1 MVSLVQEVSAYGGAP
16 QQSSGNN
23 YTVKIIYDKESYTV
37 GETIVFSGSVNKY
50 DVDRSLRISIFD
62 SNGSLIITQKT
73 PVNND
78 RTFLHQVELKSE
90 FSNGKFQVKA
100 QYGNAKATVEKISF
114 IINKSINQNS
124 ENVKI
129 PSWIKNNAG
138 WWADGG
144 IDDDSFIQGIQF
156 MIKEGLM
163 RVPITEQGE
172 NTQNNKIPDWVRN
185 NAKWWAD
192 GGIDDDSFI
201 QGIQFMIKEGLMR
214 VSK

>member
-16 QQSSGNN
+16 QQSSANN

-78 RTFLHQVELKSE
+78 RTFLHQVELKDK
-90 FSNGKFQVKA
+90 FSNGKFQVKV
-100 QYGNAKATVEKISF
+100 QYGNSKATVEKISF

-163 RVPITEQGE
+163 RIT
-172 NTQNNKIPDWVRN
+172 K
-185 NAKWWAD
+185 
-192 GGIDDDSFI
+192 
-201 QGIQFMIKEGLMR
+201 
-214 VSK
+214 